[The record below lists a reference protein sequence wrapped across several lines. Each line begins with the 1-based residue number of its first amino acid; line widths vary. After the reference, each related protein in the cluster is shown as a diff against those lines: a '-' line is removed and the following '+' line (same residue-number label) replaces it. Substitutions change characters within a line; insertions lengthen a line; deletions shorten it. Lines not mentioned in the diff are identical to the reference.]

1 MVPNNCYEYSQFN
14 FDSTRFR
21 YAQDALITF
30 CFTRVSYDIQIR
42 PLINDIKCATASAD
56 CVTLCH
62 SATVINIRIFDLKP
76 LPTFLHNVIMHISK
90 KKMSGLLSLS
100 SSELEITITTIP
112 TGPFVVILSQ
122 TKELVMRILEMIL
135 RFYTYMIP
143 SFKIDGIRSS
153 QSPNQGM
160 PVLGPN
166 IPFLILWLCEE

>member
-1 MVPNNCYEYSQFN
+1 MQRMFFSLSVS
-14 FDSTRFR
+14 
-21 YAQDALITF
+21 
-30 CFTRVSYDIQIR
+30 RVYLVIFKSVSSYV
-42 PLINDIKCATASAD
+42 NDIKCASASAD

-122 TKELVMRILEMIL
+122 IKELVIGIL
-135 RFYTYMIP
+135 
-143 SFKIDGIRSS
+143 
-153 QSPNQGM
+153 
-160 PVLGPN
+160 
-166 IPFLILWLCEE
+166 